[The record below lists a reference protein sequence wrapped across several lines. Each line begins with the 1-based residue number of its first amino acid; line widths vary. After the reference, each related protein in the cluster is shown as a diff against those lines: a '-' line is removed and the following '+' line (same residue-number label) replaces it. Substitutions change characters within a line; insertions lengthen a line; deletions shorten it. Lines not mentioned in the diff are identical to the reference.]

1 MDIILRL
8 EEEKDYRC
16 VENLT
21 REAFWNVYKPG
32 CDEHF
37 LLHQMRRSPDFIP
50 ELDFVAEMHGEVVG
64 NIAYTRAKVVSEDGA
79 ENPVICFGPLSVL
92 PAFQGKGI
100 GSRLIEHTCAV
111 ARTMA
116 FKAVLI
122 FGNPAYYQRFGFKNA
137 QCFKIST
144 ANGKNFDA
152 FMAKELYEGG
162 LQGISG
168 RFLDS
173 EVFKVDQE
181 QCELFD
187 SQFPPKEKL
196 VTDTQLKEEDFQ

>member
-37 LLHQMRRSPDFIP
+37 LLHQMRRSAYFIP
-50 ELDFVAEMHGEVVG
+50 ELDFVAEMNGEVVG
-64 NIAYTRAKVVSEDGA
+64 NISYTRARVVGEDGT
-79 ENPVICFGPLSVL
+79 EKPVICFGPLSVL
-92 PAFQGKGI
+92 PAYQHKGI
-100 GSRLIEHTCAV
+100 GSRLVEHTCAV
-111 ARTMA
+111 ARTMG

-122 FGNPAYYQRFGFKNA
+122 FGNPAYYRRFGFKNA
-137 QCFKIST
+137 KCFQICT
-144 ANGKNFDA
+144 ADGKNFDA
-152 FMAKELYEGG
+152 FMAKELYEGS

-173 EVFKVDQE
+173 GVFKVDQE

-187 SQFPPKEKL
+187 GQFPPKEKL